1 MKTIEIKI
9 KDNDLETILSI
20 LNNLK
25 DGLINKIT
33 VKELEQEFKEVKR
46 ELNYLKNNKIK
57 PQKLEDFLNEI

>member
-57 PQKLEDFLNEI
+57 PQKLKIF

>member
-9 KDNDLETILSI
+9 KDNDLETILLI